1 MGKIFLSF
9 LKIVLDLH
17 IDSLKKGIL
26 GFDYLMNRWNKN
38 KFKTFFLTVELLE
51 EKSNLFLFY
60 FTIFFSFLQNSLLI
74 YIDEVSPDIIKTK
87 KSELRL
93 YCDLLMQQVHSVKS
107 VAQAGDPVDIEVCTH
122 VYMYGVSIFVDH
134 KWCGSLTIF
143 EIPSLFIIPQSTVY
157 CKTF

>member
-1 MGKIFLSF
+1 MLFRFTYWLF
-9 LKIVLDLH
+9 E
-17 IDSLKKGIL
+17 KKEIL
-26 GFDYLMNRWNKN
+26 GFDYLIDKWKKKN
-38 KFKTFFLTVELLE
+38 KFKTFFLTIELLE

-60 FTIFFSFLQNSLLI
+60 FTIFFSFLLNSFLI

-122 VYMYGVSIFVDH
+122 VYMYGVSIFVDY

-143 EIPSLFIIPQSTVY
+143 EIPSLFIIPQSKVY
-157 CKTF
+157 CNTF

>member
-1 MGKIFLSF
+1 MLN
-9 LKIVLDLH
+9 LH
-17 IDSLKKGIL
+17 TDSLKKEIV
-26 GFDYLMNRWNKN
+26 GFDYLINK
-38 KFKTFFLTVELLE
+38 KKKISSKLF
-51 EKSNLFLFY
+51 SNYWTSRRKIKLVSFLFHY
-60 FTIFFSFLQNSLLI
+60 FFSFLQNSLLI

-122 VYMYGVSIFVDH
+122 VYMYGVSIFVDY

-143 EIPSLFIIPQSTVY
+143 EIPSLFIIPQSKVY
-157 CKTF
+157 CNTF

>member
-1 MGKIFLSF
+1 MGKFFLSF

-26 GFDYLMNRWNKN
+26 GFDYLINRWNKN

-51 EKSNLFLFY
+51 EKSNLFLF
-60 FTIFFSFLQNSLLI
+60 FSLFFFFFLQNSFLI

-122 VYMYGVSIFVDH
+122 VWGLNFCGSQMMWILNNFWNSIFVH
-134 KWCGSLTIF
+134 NSLKH
-143 EIPSLFIIPQSTVY
+143 SLL
-157 CKTF
+157 

>member
-1 MGKIFLSF
+1 M
-9 LKIVLDLH
+9 
-17 IDSLKKGIL
+17 KK
-26 GFDYLMNRWNKN
+26 KN
-38 KFKTFFLTVELLE
+38 KFKTFF
-51 EKSNLFLFY
+51 SNYWTSRRKINLVSFLFHY
-60 FTIFFSFLQNSLLI
+60 FFSFLQNSWLI

-122 VYMYGVSIFVDH
+122 VYMYGVSIFVDY

-143 EIPSLFIIPQSTVY
+143 EIPSLFIIPQSKVY
-157 CKTF
+157 CNTF